1 MAPTSVYQ
9 AAQIVDRLL
18 VNCAE
23 ATESLK
29 QLSGGDDDTYIPK
42 NELRELFPIIE
53 RHLLYAITLLLSRHD
68 PLRQPFR
75 SPLEESWIDTI
86 LRCCSNTLYII
97 HYNLRNAKSKT
108 SSADADWDEAR
119 EFLEVQ
125 DKNLK
130 HLTDV
135 LKIQSDSK
143 LPYMHILNAIDKQA
157 LRSSQIQQKIKET
170 GKATLAT
177 NGEPVK
183 TVRIIDANLTEAE
196 STAEASEPFPPNERQ
211 KNVKDGSAR
220 NDEQSGFA
228 EYDRGFKDGREH
240 ACSLLKSI
248 GLFEFEPPNGNRI
261 TWLRQAIEKNSVQ
274 AVELLLDMGTNIN
287 QESPLEDSKATT
299 SLPLF
304 QAAESRCSDIVKL
317 LLERG
322 ANVQGRNS
330 SGWTVLHAAAKGG
343 DVSTIQLLLKQYNV
357 GIEVRSEGE
366 KDKGFTPL
374 MIAVE
379 HGKEAAIRHLKR
391 SKANIKATDD
401 TGQGLLHL
409 AVNRKDLKTIQLL
422 VDLGVQTGAVDD
434 SRKTPL
440 HRAATKG
447 YEEIAGLLIKET
459 PGLVN
464 SENQDR
470 ETPLHSATKAG
481 RVNILELLLQNGA
494 RVDLPNNKGATA
506 LHLAVRN
513 GHAQAVERLLKNNAG
528 PNVRDA
534 SDRAPLHT
542 AIWFGKNAMITLLLD
557 NNADINQVGNFGMPP
572 LHLAAWV
579 QDFVAVQ
586 ELFERGA
593 SPSTRIKINGKGE
606 EKTAKGVLLS
616 IAREKRKPRLR
627 ADQ

>member
-1 MAPTSVYQ
+1 
-9 AAQIVDRLL
+9 
-18 VNCAE
+18 VN
-23 ATESLK
+23 T
-29 QLSGGDDDTYIPK
+29 
-42 NELRELFPIIE
+42 F
-53 RHLLYAITLLLSRHD
+53 
-68 PLRQPFR
+68 
-75 SPLEESWIDTI
+75 
-86 LRCCSNTLYII
+86 
-97 HYNLRNAKSKT
+97 
-108 SSADADWDEAR
+108 
-119 EFLEVQ
+119 
-125 DKNLK
+125 
-130 HLTDV
+130 
-135 LKIQSDSK
+135 
-143 LPYMHILNAIDKQA
+143 
-157 LRSSQIQQKIKET
+157 
-170 GKATLAT
+170 
-177 NGEPVK
+177 
-183 TVRIIDANLTEAE
+183 RIIYANLTEAE
-196 STAEASEPFPPNERQ
+196 STAEASEPFPLNERQ
-211 KNVKDGSAR
+211 KNVNDGSAR
-220 NDEQSGFA
+220 NDGQSGFA

-274 AVELLLDMGTNIN
+274 AVELLLDMGTKIN

-322 ANVQGRNS
+322 ANVHGRNS

-379 HGKEAAIRHLKR
+379 HGKDAAIRHLKR
-391 SKANIKATDD
+391 GKANIKATDD

-409 AVNRKDLKTIQLL
+409 AVNRKDLKTMQLL

-434 SRKTPL
+434 TRNTPL

-447 YEEIAGLLIKET
+447 YEEIAGFLIKET

-470 ETPLHSATKAG
+470 ETLLHSAAKAG

-528 PNVRDA
+528 PNARDA

-616 IAREKRKPRLR
+616 IAPGKRKSDSQRINKLLLDATNR
-627 ADQ
+627 RTSIAAQKQER